1 MMRMVSVS
9 TGSMRSFVV
18 TACVV
23 SASCGGVSATADRWD
38 GEVRDSAGLRI
49 VENGARGLWTEGSE
63 WAVRPALSLGGGPG
77 EADDLVAVADLAID
91 SRGRVLVLDIVARQ
105 VRVFDERGEFAGTI
119 GRSGE
124 GPGEFSR
131 FMTSLMVDQADSV
144 IVPDWGQARVS
155 IFAPD
160 GTFARQFSALSR
172 VEGHGW
178 KRMSDGGF
186 LLRGVT
192 IGRDEQNN
200 YTTYDALYRTNPDIT
215 AIDTL
220 IEFDYPRSNLGGS
233 GAPIAPLIVNAAFW
247 TRLDDGRI
255 AWSSLDRDQVL
266 ITAADGTP
274 LSILRH
280 VAWTR
285 EQLTERHHAIMKE
298 RFREKFRLMG
308 ASPDVVDNIGLL
320 YDETLPALTAL
331 QAGPENTLWVQRMG
345 DVTAID
351 PMVINTNDR
360 TDGLGGEVWDVFDG
374 ELHFLGS
381 VRLPHRFRI
390 LRFTDN
396 AIWGVRKDELD
407 VELVERLDLM
417 RAQ

>member
-131 FMTSLMVDQADSV
+131 FMTSLMVDPADSV

-178 KRMSDGGF
+178 S
-186 LLRGVT
+186 
-192 IGRDEQNN
+192 E
-200 YTTYDALYRTNPDIT
+200 
-215 AIDTL
+215 
-220 IEFDYPRSNLGGS
+220 
-233 GAPIAPLIVNAAFW
+233 
-247 TRLDDGRI
+247 
-255 AWSSLDRDQVL
+255 
-266 ITAADGTP
+266 
-274 LSILRH
+274 
-280 VAWTR
+280 
-285 EQLTERHHAIMKE
+285 
-298 RFREKFRLMG
+298 
-308 ASPDVVDNIGLL
+308 
-320 YDETLPALTAL
+320 
-331 QAGPENTLWVQRMG
+331 
-345 DVTAID
+345 
-351 PMVINTNDR
+351 
-360 TDGLGGEVWDVFDG
+360 
-374 ELHFLGS
+374 
-381 VRLPHRFRI
+381 
-390 LRFTDN
+390 
-396 AIWGVRKDELD
+396 
-407 VELVERLDLM
+407 
-417 RAQ
+417 